1 MPVING
7 GRGGGPA
14 AGAGERRNSNQPEQR
29 QTFRP
34 PWVKDA
40 GPQPLPMPSA
50 PWVASKRNS
59 LTPEQQD
66 PHSFQKPVLRK
77 VDPVPEKK
85 PSSNGAEVEPA
96 PIKKLKPIL
105 KKQQNSIAQEPTVP
119 LKVMEDTWKSPQQK
133 PAAPTP
139 QTKTEP
145 PQPKTGPP
153 QNKTGPPQPKTGPPQ
168 NKTGPPP
175 PPPMM
180 PGPPPPPPPA
190 PPTAPPL
197 ENKAPLSE
205 TQKKR
210 IEQLKSRPRRRPD
223 WSDMMKE
230 VEQGKKLRHVQCND
244 RSAPIISFVF
254 ESEKKDVDAVH
265 NALLSEIQQGVKLRK
280 VKVNDRS
287 KPNLSGLRKFRR
299 QMTVDEKIQKSM
311 SMADVVAAAVEPD
324 ELDDIDKVRDDL
336 QSAKQMLAL
345 ELRNKETLE
354 RENKKLAAKVA
365 ALEAE
370 LEKEKQMRQQDAGTK
385 IVKMKT
391 DEDEL
396 LIKKLKEENE
406 EAERANKEMEE
417 RYKAS
422 AEELDNTRRK
432 LESAWLLNQELE
444 NQLKSVQ
451 QHAGNMIPIMK
462 QPSRKLVMQNTLHGK
477 SIEILSSDEDE
488 DSDEEESET
497 ESEEESDT
505 EDNEAKEEKRQGRE
519 LKMLNNK
526 LKTYR
531 DKHQRARTERK
542 SLRGDVKQQ
551 QRLLKEEKKKYKV
564 LQKEVDKMAKLMK
577 DNEGDEDEE
586 EDEEDPKE
594 DEDEET
600 ESESE
605 SESEDSSDE
614 VSEADLPESAPFD
627 QKKLQL
633 SNRAKKH
640 ETRLNSLK
648 KGNYLLKA
656 NIDRL
661 QDDLIRQRDMSLA
674 LQEDLNSVLA
684 ELG

>member
-1 MPVING
+1 IKIVHPQT
-7 GRGGGPA
+7 A
-14 AGAGERRNSNQPEQR
+14 A
-29 QTFRP
+29 
-34 PWVKDA
+34 
-40 GPQPLPMPSA
+40 
-50 PWVASKRNS
+50 
-59 LTPEQQD
+59 
-66 PHSFQKPVLRK
+66 
-77 VDPVPEKK
+77 
-85 PSSNGAEVEPA
+85 PA
-96 PIKKLKPIL
+96 PVKILKPIL
-105 KKQQNSIAQEPTVP
+105 KKQPTQ
-119 LKVMEDTWKSPQQK
+119 S
-133 PAAPTP
+133 APTETVVP
-139 QTKTEP
+139 IKVVHETSAP
-145 PQPKTGPP
+145 PKQPSPAPVPP
-153 QNKTGPPQPKTGPPQ
+153 PPPKI
-168 NKTGPPP
+168 GPPP
-175 PPPMM
+175 PPPMMM
-180 PGPPPPPPPA
+180 PGPPPPPPMAA
-190 PPTAPPL
+190 PPIDS
-197 ENKAPLSE
+197 KPLSD

-210 IEQLKSRPRRRPD
+210 LDQLKSRPRRRPD

-244 RSAPIISFVF
+244 RSAPIVSVVKKDENEEKGQFVF
-254 ESEKKDVDAVH
+254 ESESKNVDKVH
-265 NALLSEIQQGVKLRK
+265 NALLNEISQGVKLKK
-280 VKVNDRS
+280 VKTNDRS

-311 SMADVVAAAVEPD
+311 SMADVVAQAVEPD

-370 LEKEKQMRQQDAGTK
+370 LEKEKAQRQQDAGTK

-396 LIKKLKEENE
+396 VIQSLKDAALESD
-406 EAERANKEMEE
+406 RMCKEMEE

-444 NQLKSVQ
+444 NQLKSAQ
-451 QHAGNMIPIMK
+451 QHPGVPIMR

-477 SIEILSSDEDE
+477 SIEILSSDEEE
-488 DSDEEESET
+488 DSEEEESET
-497 ESEEESDT
+497 ESDEESDA
-505 EDNEAKEEKRQGRE
+505 EDTAGKEEKRQARE

-526 LKTYR
+526 LRTYR
-531 DKHQRARTERK
+531 DKHLRASKERK
-542 SLRGDVKQQ
+542 TLRVDVKQQ
-551 QRLLKEEKKKYKV
+551 QGLLKQEKKKYKL

-577 DNEGDEDEE
+577 DHDEDEE
-586 EDEEDPKE
+586 EEEEEEEEKE
-594 DEDEET
+594 EEEVTET

-605 SESEDSSDE
+605 SDDSSDDA
-614 VSEADLPESAPFD
+614 SEPDLPETAPFEE
-627 QKKLQL
+627 KRVQL

-661 QDDLIRQRDMSLA
+661 QDDLIRQRDMSLQ